1 MRHHLFVVTL
11 LFAKT
16 KHTYEKDNILIIL
29 YPKNVTNN
37 PTFPVISVKMDVER
51 RKMMRI
57 LLLIV
62 SAMMLIACS
71 DNTSKSTVDLSSDD
85 VEQKE
90 TEQEEEKN
98 VNMHEEGETDD
109 TEEETSP
116 AFTIDSSNWTLQ
128 PTEETDQKYVLLTI
142 DDAPDTYA
150 LDMARI
156 LAEEKVPA
164 IFFVNGLFLSDE
176 DQMEALKEIARLGF
190 EIGNHTMTH
199 ANLSELSTEETE
211 QEILQLNELIK
222 DITGEKPQFFRA
234 PFGMNT
240 DASKEIL
247 AREGMIWMNW
257 TYGYDW
263 EKEFMEKEP
272 LADIMV
278 NTDHL
283 VNGANL
289 LMHDREW
296 TKEALP
302 QIISGLREKGYEFVD
317 PSMIETTE

>member
-1 MRHHLFVVTL
+1 
-11 LFAKT
+11 
-16 KHTYEKDNILIIL
+16 
-29 YPKNVTNN
+29 
-37 PTFPVISVKMDVER
+37 
-51 RKMMRI
+51 MRI

-164 IFFVNGLFLSDE
+164 IFFVNGHFLSDE

>member
-1 MRHHLFVVTL
+1 
-11 LFAKT
+11 
-16 KHTYEKDNILIIL
+16 
-29 YPKNVTNN
+29 
-37 PTFPVISVKMDVER
+37 
-51 RKMMRI
+51 MRI

-222 DITGEKPQFFRA
+222 DITGEKP
-234 PFGMNT
+234 
-240 DASKEIL
+240 
-247 AREGMIWMNW
+247 
-257 TYGYDW
+257 
-263 EKEFMEKEP
+263 
-272 LADIMV
+272 
-278 NTDHL
+278 
-283 VNGANL
+283 
-289 LMHDREW
+289 DR
-296 TKEALP
+296 K
-302 QIISGLREKGYEFVD
+302 SVV
-317 PSMIETTE
+317 